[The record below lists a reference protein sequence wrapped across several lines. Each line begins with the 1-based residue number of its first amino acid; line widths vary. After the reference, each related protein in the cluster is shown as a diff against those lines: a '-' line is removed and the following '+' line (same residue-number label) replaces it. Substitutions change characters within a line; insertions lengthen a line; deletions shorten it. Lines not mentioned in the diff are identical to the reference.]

1 MRFSSRPKDEIRK
14 KARAMVTTSVAALV
28 CASTIALGF
37 GWVVPVNGVA
47 SSFFDVL
54 AVGSAVLFVGLLD
67 GR

>member
-1 MRFSSRPKDEIRK
+1 
-14 KARAMVTTSVAALV
+14 MVIVSVSALV
-28 CASTIALGF
+28 CVATIALGL
-37 GWVVPVNGVA
+37 GWIVPVSGAV